1 MLFLCRTHVVLMCA
15 SSLDVIYI
23 RLKRWQIELQKVTF
37 YRLKGHLL
45 HSKRQPFAT
54 AYVTGDYNNPA
65 STPHYSKFLADYQ
78 NVASSVNASFM
89 YLVCCFV
96 VVAL

>member
-1 MLFLCRTHVVLMCA
+1 MCV

-23 RLKRWQIELQKVTF
+23 RLKRWQIALQKVTF

-45 HSKRQPFAT
+45 HSKRRSFAT